1 VSWTRTRATA
11 RYLNLV
17 TQLSDFIG
25 VICPTIPPGKRD
37 TGQVLPLIMVIPY
50 HNKWKYLA
58 CVPFPR
64 WDGGANDADEI
75 RKLCLFAPGKRDTGQ
90 VLPLIMVIPY

>member
-1 VSWTRTRATA
+1 MSWTRTRAIA

-17 TQLSDFIG
+17 WN
-25 VICPTIPPGKRD
+25 
-37 TGQVLPLIMVIPY
+37 Y
-50 HNKWKYLA
+50 HNKCKYLA

-75 RKLCLFAPGKRDTGQ
+75 RKLCLSQVQLLLVSLVFAIASW
-90 VLPLIMVIPY
+90 VLYSSISIFVVFGL

>member
-1 VSWTRTRATA
+1 MAKTKKA
-11 RYLNLV
+11 RRSCTCEK

-50 HNKWKYLA
+50 
-58 CVPFPR
+58 
-64 WDGGANDADEI
+64 
-75 RKLCLFAPGKRDTGQ
+75 
-90 VLPLIMVIPY
+90 